1 MDGGVDTAYTVD
13 TLIIV
18 MIKIS
23 AEDVRLMALSG
34 SDLWE
39 EEQCSKSVRPP
50 PLSSFHQIMMICI
63 ANIITIIIV
72 IIAII
77 IGKTNKK

>member
-1 MDGGVDTAYTVD
+1 
-13 TLIIV
+13 

-23 AEDVRLMALSG
+23 AEDVRLMVLSG

-63 ANIITIIIV
+63 ASIIFVIIVIIIIIIIFVIIV

-77 IGKTNKK
+77 IGKTNYK